1 MRTRYKS
8 NTVVFLLIYLS
19 ISCQFIFAG
28 KIQYDS
34 PKIILSHVQF
44 NIGVDSLST
53 FSKPIHLYIDNELI
67 DTENPSKHQLFFKD
81 IVLDKIGTKSFKI
94 KQANETLL
102 SFTKTVIPG
111 WISILPP
118 LIAITLA
125 FILRTVV
132 PALFVAIWFGAWATN
147 GLSLGGLFTGLLES
161 FHVYILNTF
170 IDRDHAAITLFTLML
185 GGMVGIVYRN
195 GGMHGIIYHLI
206 KRANTP
212 KKGQIAVWLFGM
224 VIFFDDYSNTLIVGN
239 TSRMLCDKLRISRQ
253 KLAYLVD
260 STSAPVST
268 IAVITT
274 WIGFQVGIIA
284 DSIKGL
290 PGLNESAYLL
300 FLHSIPYSFYPFLAI
315 FLVGL
320 VVTTGRDIGPM
331 VDVELNARK
340 GQENIKL
347 EQDQERSSTSED
359 LQVKMDIP
367 YRAINAVLPISILVI
382 SMVAFIFTTGQGNT
396 IKDIL
401 GSADT
406 FAALM
411 HSTLLSTI
419 MATGLSVGQRILSIN
434 EVFEAW
440 YNGLKFMVMGMLV
453 LIMAWA
459 LADISATLQTADY
472 IVAALGDAIPMN
484 ILPAVVFLIAAI
496 TAFGSGS
503 SWGVMAI
510 LMPLVIPLCWAIMEN
525 NGGANPENYHILYS
539 TIACVLTGAVWA
551 DHCSPISDTTI
562 LTSMASGCELMD
574 HVYTQLPYA
583 AAAGVTALLCGTIP
597 AAFGL
602 PLWLLFGISAAVLVL
617 FIYKYGVSIDQEK

>member
-1 MRTRYKS
+1 M
-8 NTVVFLLIYLS
+8 
-19 ISCQFIFAG
+19 
-28 KIQYDS
+28 
-34 PKIILSHVQF
+34 
-44 NIGVDSLST
+44 
-53 FSKPIHLYIDNELI
+53 SKPIHLYIDNELI
-67 DTENPSKHQLFFKD
+67 DTENPSKHQIVFKD

-359 LQVKMDIP
+359 LQVK
-367 YRAINAVLPISILVI
+367 L
-382 SMVAFIFTTGQGNT
+382 
-396 IKDIL
+396 
-401 GSADT
+401 
-406 FAALM
+406 
-411 HSTLLSTI
+411 
-419 MATGLSVGQRILSIN
+419 
-434 EVFEAW
+434 
-440 YNGLKFMVMGMLV
+440 
-453 LIMAWA
+453 
-459 LADISATLQTADY
+459 
-472 IVAALGDAIPMN
+472 
-484 ILPAVVFLIAAI
+484 
-496 TAFGSGS
+496 
-503 SWGVMAI
+503 
-510 LMPLVIPLCWAIMEN
+510 
-525 NGGANPENYHILYS
+525 
-539 TIACVLTGAVWA
+539 
-551 DHCSPISDTTI
+551 
-562 LTSMASGCELMD
+562 EL
-574 HVYTQLPYA
+574 H
-583 AAAGVTALLCGTIP
+583 
-597 AAFGL
+597 
-602 PLWLLFGISAAVLVL
+602 W
-617 FIYKYGVSIDQEK
+617 

>member
-44 NIGVDSLST
+44 NISVDSLST
-53 FSKPIHLYIDNELI
+53 LSKPIHLYIDNELI
-67 DTENPSKHQLFFKD
+67 DTENPSKHQIFFKD

-274 WIGFQVGIIA
+274 WIGFQVGIIS

-583 AAAGVTALLCGTIP
+583 VAAGATALLCGTIP

-602 PLWLLFGISAAVLVL
+602 PLWLLFGISAAVLAL